1 MKNKSKSIYY
11 LTYQDFPANTANSQQ
26 TVATCKYF
34 VRNKFDVKLIF
45 PLRSQFSDANLNS
58 LKKKYEFTKED
69 FDVVGIIHKT
79 KFEGT
84 NKFKKIRYLYS
95 HILWAHHSVRKIIK
109 EYENPLIFY
118 TRSDW
123 VFFFLSRKNKP
134 VVLECHKIT
143 KIRKKLIKYSIRKK
157 CSKIIF
163 LNKALNDLVN
173 LKTKYV
179 DKVLVQ
185 PAGYDEDFFYTS
197 DNKVSKQV
205 VYSGSLSR
213 LGLNRDLDFIF
224 NSFDDERLSDFN
236 LKVYGGTENQISLL
250 KNKYSHISNITFN
263 IHLSKKNLG
272 KELSKSEIGILASSN
287 DNYSKYFTD
296 PLKFYEYCASGLEI
310 IATDFPAHKNL
321 NKIKNITFFTHKNSE
336 SFINAVLN
344 ANKNKDVNEIK
355 FLETY
360 DSRIKNVIK
369 FIS

>member
-1 MKNKSKSIYY
+1 MKNISKSIYY

-34 VRNKFDVKLIF
+34 VRNKFNVKLFF
-45 PLRSQFSDANLNS
+45 PLRSKFSDDNLNS

-69 FDVVGIIHKT
+69 FDVVGIIHRT

-84 NKFKKIRYLYS
+84 NNFKRIRYLFS
-95 HILWAHHSVRKIIK
+95 HILWAQYAVRKIVK
-109 EYENPLIFY
+109 EYENPLTFY

-123 VFFFLSRKNKP
+123 VFFFLSNKNKP

-143 KIRKKLIKYSIRKK
+143 KIRKKLINYSIRSEY
-157 CSKIIF
+157 SKIIF
-163 LNKALNDLVN
+163 LNKALKDEVSLN
-173 LKTKYV
+173 TKYD

-185 PAGYDEDFFYTS
+185 AGGYDEDFFYTS
-197 DNKVSKQV
+197 EKKISKQI

-224 NSFDDERLSDFN
+224 SSFNDERLSDFN
-236 LKVYGGTENQISLL
+236 LKVYGGTEDEISLF
-250 KNKYSHISNITFN
+250 KSKYKHVSNITFSA
-263 IHLSKKNLG
+263 HLSKKNLG
-272 KELSKSEIGILASSN
+272 IELSESEMGILASSS

-296 PLKFYEYCASGLEI
+296 PLKFYEYCASGLKI

-321 NKIKNITFFTHKNSE
+321 DKTANITFFTHGDNE
-336 SFINAVLN
+336 SFINAVLI
-344 ANKNKDVNEIK
+344 ASKDTDRNKLK

-360 DSRIKNVIK
+360 DSRIKNIIK